1 MKAQPERMA
10 ELRLEERRK
19 RCSGS
24 LYSRD
29 RHSSVGTCVRFWI
42 RERDGGRER
51 GREREGGRGG
61 GGNVST
67 DKRLQPFALPN
78 KDTRKGTHIHL
89 HCTITSKWRLA
100 ELDASNRGHGA
111 SAGHGGPSWTGVS
124 GKKSEGKRK
133 TFQSCPTAAEMASDA
148 SPRRT
153 PAVPSHLAVLRHTGY
168 CQRPSGTNSDKAG
181 PQITAAET
189 D

>member
-51 GREREGGRGG
+51 GRDGRKEGRGRKGRREGGER
-61 GGNVST
+61 
-67 DKRLQPFALPN
+67 
-78 KDTRKGTHIHL
+78 
-89 HCTITSKWRLA
+89 
-100 ELDASNRGHGA
+100 E
-111 SAGHGGPSWTGVS
+111 
-124 GKKSEGKRK
+124 EKRK
-133 TFQSCPTAAEMASDA
+133 KMYMLTEVIFS
-148 SPRRT
+148 
-153 PAVPSHLAVLRHTGY
+153 V
-168 CQRPSGTNSDKAG
+168 
-181 PQITAAET
+181 
-189 D
+189 